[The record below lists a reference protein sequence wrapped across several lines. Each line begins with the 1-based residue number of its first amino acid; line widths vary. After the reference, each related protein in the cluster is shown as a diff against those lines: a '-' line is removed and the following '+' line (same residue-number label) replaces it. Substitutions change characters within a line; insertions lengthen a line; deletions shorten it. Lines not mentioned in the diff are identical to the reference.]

1 MVSVLDWG
9 GFIAANFDRL
19 LLATRQHL
27 SIALTAVVLGTLV
40 AVPLGIY
47 LTRRE
52 GLARIVLAV
61 TGIIQTIPSLAFFGL
76 TIPFLGLGVLPATLV
91 LFLYSILP
99 ILRNTYTG
107 IKEVDPALI
116 EAGKGMGMDSV
127 ELLLMVELPIAL
139 PLILAG
145 VRISTMYIVSWT
157 TVAAM
162 IGAGGLGTLVLGGI
176 AVYDARLIVLGVVP
190 AATLALLAGRVII
203 WLEKRLTPRG
213 LLRDGQVA

>member
-1 MVSVLDWG
+1 MTNWL
-9 GFIAANFDRL
+9 GFLEQNLDRL

-27 SIALTAVVLGTLV
+27 AIALTAVLLGALV

-52 GLARIVLAV
+52 GLARFVLAA

-76 TIPFLGLGVLPATLV
+76 TIPFLGLGVAPALMV

-107 IKEVDPALI
+107 IKEVDPAFI
-116 EAGKGMGMDSV
+116 EAGRGMGMNSFQ
-127 ELLLMVELPIAL
+127 LLTMVELPLAL

-145 VRISTMYIVSWT
+145 LRISTMYIVSWT
-157 TVAAM
+157 TVAAL

-176 AVYDARLIVLGVVP
+176 AVYDVRLIVLGVVP
-190 AATLALLAGRVII
+190 AALLAFVAGRLIAWV
-203 WLEKRLTPRG
+203 EKRVTPRS
-213 LLRDGQVA
+213 LLRDQAGA